1 MERLKQLKART
12 VVQTGAASTIAKM
25 MIRLAPSY
33 NMRFINIVRRQEQV
47 DTLKEEFKQEFVLNS
62 NDEDF
67 LQKFNALAHDLNA
80 RHCLECVSGEM
91 TGNLLNNMPD
101 ESTVIVYGS
110 LSLSR
115 IGNIN
120 PRHFIYKAHK
130 IEGFVLTKY
139 VKDLSLFGKYMMF
152 RKLKSLLNTSLS
164 SSVSREFGLHELKQA
179 IEYYDKNQSAG
190 KVMMKASLIPEDY
203 PSKL

>member
-1 MERLKQLKART
+1 
-12 VVQTGAASTIAKM
+12 
-25 MIRLAPSY
+25 
-33 NMRFINIVRRQEQV
+33 
-47 DTLKEEFKQEFVLNS
+47 
-62 NDEDF
+62 
-67 LQKFNALAHDLNA
+67 
-80 RHCLECVSGEM
+80 M